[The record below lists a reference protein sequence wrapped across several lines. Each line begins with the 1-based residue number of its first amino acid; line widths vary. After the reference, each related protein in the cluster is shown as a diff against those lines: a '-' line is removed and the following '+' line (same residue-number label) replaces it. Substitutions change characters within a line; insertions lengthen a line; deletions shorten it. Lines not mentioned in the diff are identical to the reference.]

1 FSEAPDVPGAP
12 SDLAYIMYT
21 SGSSGAPKGIMIEH
35 RGIVRLVSEPNYVNL
50 SPEETI
56 LQLAPLSFDA
66 STFEIWGAL
75 ANGSRL
81 VIAPGEKPS
90 LSDIA
95 RCLEQC
101 KVTTLWLT
109 SGLLNAMVDV
119 HPRALWQV
127 KQLLAGG
134 DVLSPHHVRRAID
147 AMENGC
153 VINGYG
159 PTENTTFTCCH
170 RVRMED
176 TIASSIPIG
185 VPING
190 TDVYLLNSDLRA
202 VSGSEVGEIYI
213 GGQGLARGYWN
224 RPELTAEKFIDNPF
238 PGKDSARLYMSGDLG
253 HYNSRGEIEFDGR
266 VDLQVKVRGFR
277 VEPGEIEFVINSLSG
292 IASSVVVAKQAAS
305 GDKRLACYFVR
316 KGGAQVSAAD
326 LETLAREKLPG
337 YSVPSEFLEIERIPL
352 SENGKVDRR
361 LLAQDQTNRPS
372 GNATGSVQAG
382 PEGAPVFVRDSRID
396 AAGQLELELIGM
408 VKQLL
413 RVPDVSLDDDFFRL
427 GGDSLLA
434 ARFFSRIESRF
445 GKKLPLATM
454 LEARSVRSLAQVIR
468 DNNWVPPWSSLVPL
482 KTSGARPP
490 LFLVHPIG
498 GNVLTYS
505 GLAEGLPADQPLYA
519 LQAAGLDGESPAAS
533 SLEEMASHYLR
544 AIRTRQEEGPYYL
557 GGFSAGGIV
566 ALEMARQ
573 LERAGDRVALLAV
586 FEAIIDPPLRSL
598 LHDNQLLESYRRLAR
613 IAEWNLNYLKR
624 TGFTDFIQ
632 KKFRNLKM
640 NGRIAAFEALTRL
653 SSRTGARWAVP
664 SPLPP
669 EEAFLYAISKYE
681 PGAFTGYTVLFKT
694 QDSDLYSADP
704 MLGWKAIATG
714 DLEIHQVPG
723 DHDTMLRSPQL
734 ELVVEQVAKVL
745 AKASSTT
752 EAKLRPS
759 YNKKN
764 RHYGC

>member
-1 FSEAPDVPGAP
+1 
-12 SDLAYIMYT
+12 M
-21 SGSSGAPKGIMIEH
+21 
-35 RGIVRLVSEPNYVNL
+35 
-50 SPEETI
+50 
-56 LQLAPLSFDA
+56 
-66 STFEIWGAL
+66 
-75 ANGSRL
+75 
-81 VIAPGEKPS
+81 
-90 LSDIA
+90 
-95 RCLEQC
+95 
-101 KVTTLWLT
+101 
-109 SGLLNAMVDV
+109 
-119 HPRALWQV
+119 
-127 KQLLAGG
+127 
-134 DVLSPHHVRRAID
+134 
-147 AMENGC
+147 
-153 VINGYG
+153 
-159 PTENTTFTCCH
+159 
-170 RVRMED
+170 
-176 TIASSIPIG
+176 
-185 VPING
+185 
-190 TDVYLLNSDLRA
+190 
-202 VSGSEVGEIYI
+202 SGSEVGEIYI

-238 PGKDSARLYMSGDLG
+238 PGKDSARLYRSGDLG
-253 HYNSRGEIEFDGR
+253 HYNSLGEIEFDGR
-266 VDLQVKVRGFR
+266 VDLQFKVRGFR

-292 IASSVVVAKQAAS
+292 IASSVVVAKQASS

-372 GNATGSVQAG
+372 GNATGSAQAG
-382 PEGAPVFVRDSRID
+382 PEGAPAFVRDSSIET
-396 AAGQLELELIGM
+396 AGQLELELIGI

-413 RVPDVSLDDDFFRL
+413 RVSDVSLDDDFFKL

-434 ARFFSRIESRF
+434 ARFFSRIETRF

-454 LEARSVRSLAQVIR
+454 LEARTIRSLARVIR

-482 KTSGARPP
+482 KTSGTRPP

-519 LQAAGLDGESPAAS
+519 LQAVGLDGKSPAAS

-586 FEAIIDPPLRSL
+586 FETIIDPPLRAL
-598 LHDNQLLESYRRLAR
+598 LHDNQLLASYRRLAH
-613 IAEWNLNYLKR
+613 IAEWNLSYLKR

-640 NGRIAAFEALTRL
+640 NARIAVFEALTRF

-664 SPLPP
+664 SPLPT

-681 PGAFTGYTVLFKT
+681 AGTFTGYTALFKT
-694 QDSDLYSADP
+694 QDSDLYRA
-704 MLGWKAIATG
+704 
-714 DLEIHQVPG
+714 
-723 DHDTMLRSPQL
+723 
-734 ELVVEQVAKVL
+734 
-745 AKASSTT
+745 
-752 EAKLRPS
+752 
-759 YNKKN
+759 
-764 RHYGC
+764 